1 MQLLSLTHNENKT
14 VIVTIIFTGWLHWL
28 QLKKHQLH
36 TNHVIPDSKTHGL
49 HVAERS
55 TVKDGTCLM
64 NDEKRTHHRH
74 TNSADEG
81 IAELDGPTNIPVLLE
96 LLREKDDRIQ
106 VLGENITRV
115 RVDKQVFIPFILK
128 WINKLFLSL

>member
-1 MQLLSLTHNENKT
+1 M
-14 VIVTIIFTGWLHWL
+14 
-28 QLKKHQLH
+28 
-36 TNHVIPDSKTHGL
+36 IPDSKIHGL
-49 HVAERS
+49 HVTERS
-55 TVKDGTCLM
+55 TVKDETRLM
-64 NDEKRTHHRH
+64 NDEKTTHHRH

-115 RVDKQVFIPFILK
+115 RVDKQ
-128 WINKLFLSL
+128 

>member
-1 MQLLSLTHNENKT
+1 MNEEKT
-14 VIVTIIFTGWLHWL
+14 
-28 QLKKHQLH
+28 
-36 TNHVIPDSKTHGL
+36 
-49 HVAERS
+49 
-55 TVKDGTCLM
+55 
-64 NDEKRTHHRH
+64 THHRH

-115 RVDKQVFIPFILK
+115 RLDKQIFIHFILK

>member
-1 MQLLSLTHNENKT
+1 M
-14 VIVTIIFTGWLHWL
+14 
-28 QLKKHQLH
+28 
-36 TNHVIPDSKTHGL
+36 IPDSKTHGL
-49 HVAERS
+49 HVTERR
-55 TVKDGTCLM
+55 TVKDETRLM
-64 NDEKRTHHRH
+64 NDEKTTHHRH

-115 RVDKQVFIPFILK
+115 RVDKQLFIPFILK

>member
-1 MQLLSLTHNENKT
+1 
-14 VIVTIIFTGWLHWL
+14 
-28 QLKKHQLH
+28 
-36 TNHVIPDSKTHGL
+36 
-49 HVAERS
+49 
-55 TVKDGTCLM
+55 M
-64 NDEKRTHHRH
+64 NDEKTTHHRH

-115 RVDKQVFIPFILK
+115 RVDKQLFIPFILK

>member
-1 MQLLSLTHNENKT
+1 MNEEKT
-14 VIVTIIFTGWLHWL
+14 
-28 QLKKHQLH
+28 
-36 TNHVIPDSKTHGL
+36 
-49 HVAERS
+49 
-55 TVKDGTCLM
+55 
-64 NDEKRTHHRH
+64 THHRH

-115 RVDKQVFIPFILK
+115 RIDKKIFIPFILK